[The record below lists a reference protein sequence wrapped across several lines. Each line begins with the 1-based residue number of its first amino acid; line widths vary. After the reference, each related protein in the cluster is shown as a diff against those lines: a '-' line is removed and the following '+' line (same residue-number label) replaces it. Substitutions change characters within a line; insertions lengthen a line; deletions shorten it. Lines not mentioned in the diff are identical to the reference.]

1 MFMLK
6 QPDRRDVEAMS
17 EGFRVPSVTKHQVA
31 AFPDPSEMKRDPF
44 GSFVYYHEATGRP
57 RIAVGRHYAAKEM
70 ILASATSGEAF
81 ERQNQQLKQF
91 NGDAYKMITSQRVDE

>member
-1 MFMLK
+1 
-6 QPDRRDVEAMS
+6 
-17 EGFRVPSVTKHQVA
+17 
-31 AFPDPSEMKRDPF
+31 MKRNPF

-57 RIAVGRHYAAKEM
+57 RIAVGRHYASKEM

-91 NGDAYKMITSQRVDE
+91 DGDAYKMISSQARG